1 MAINRSTSDPF
12 TLRAL
17 QQLGWGPTVALE
29 QGLQATIDSFRKVP
43 RTGRSIRLVTVQ
55 RICCIGAGY
64 VGGPTMA
71 VIADRCP
78 EIEVTVVDLNQARI
92 DAWNDDGPQSVYRC
106 TNPGLMRWSA
116 APCRNLSFS
125 TAVEAA
131 IAAADMV
138 FISVNTPTK
147 TKGLGAGQASDLRW
161 VEACARTVAQAA
173 TGHTIVVEKSTL
185 PVRTAAAI
193 KNDPRG
199 GPAGRSGPQ
208 LSVLSNPEFL
218 AEGTAIGD
226 LEAPDRVL
234 IGGEDAASIDALAAV
249 YAHWVPADRILRTNL
264 WSSELSKLTANA
276 FLAQR
281 ISSINS
287 IAAFCE
293 ATGADVREV
302 ARAIGTDSRIG
313 PKFLNAGPGFGGSC
327 FQKDILNL
335 VYLCRHFGL
344 PEVAD
349 YWESVVALNTW
360 QQHRISKLVVEKL
373 FGTVTGKRLAVLGF
387 AFKADTNDTREAP
400 AIRICRDLLE
410 EGAQLAI
417 HDPKVDPEQIARDLQ
432 LQATAAADG
441 LSGTGSWAMADS
453 VEQAVAGADAVLI
466 LTEWQQYRAL
476 DWTDLGS
483 RMRRPAWVFD
493 ARSVADAGQVR
504 AAGLS
509 LWRVGDG
516 EADDPHGS
524 GHGGRGLHRGRTESA
539 PAPARR
545 PCGRPRQS
553 QRLLRP
559 GLEASPAFRD

>member
-1 MAINRSTSDPF
+1 M
-12 TLRAL
+12 
-17 QQLGWGPTVALE
+17 
-29 QGLQATIDSFRKVP
+29 TI
-43 RTGRSIRLVTVQ
+43 Q

-78 EIEVTVVDLNQARI
+78 QIQVQVVDINQARI
-92 DAWNDDGPQSVYRC
+92 DAWNDADLSKLPVYE
-106 TNPGLMRWSA
+106 PGLDRVVERA
-116 APCRNLSFS
+116 RGRNLHFS
-125 TAVEAA
+125 TDVATS

-161 VEACARTVAQAA
+161 VEACAREVAQSA

-193 KNDPRG
+193 KTILQAASNGEDQRTF
-199 GPAGRSGPQ
+199 
-208 LSVLSNPEFL
+208 SVLSNPEFL
-218 AEGTAIGD
+218 AEGTAISD

-234 IGGEDAASIDALAAV
+234 IGGDDSASIDALAAI
-249 YAHWVPADRILRTNL
+249 YAHWVPQAQILRTNL

-293 ATGADVREV
+293 ASGADVREV
-302 ARAIGTDSRIG
+302 ARPIGTDSRIG

-335 VYLCRHFGL
+335 VYLCRHYGL

-360 QQHRISKLVVEKL
+360 QKHRIARLVVERL
-373 FGTVTGKRLAVLGF
+373 FGTVTGKRLAILGF

-417 HDPKVDPEQIARDLQ
+417 HDPKVAVDQIARDLHQ
-432 LQATAAADG
+432 EAAPQADA
-441 LSGTGSWAMADS
+441 LSGTGSWAEACS
-453 VEQAVAGADAVLI
+453 VEEALTGADAVLV
-466 LTEWQQYRAL
+466 LTEWQDYRNL
-476 DWTDLGS
+476 NWTSLAD
-483 RMRRPAWVFD
+483 RMRKPAWVFD
-493 ARSVADAGQVR
+493 ARAVTDHEQVR
-504 AAGLS
+504 SAGLN
-509 LWRVGDG
+509 LWCVGDG
-516 EADDPHGS
+516 EG
-524 GHGGRGLHRGRTESA
+524 
-539 PAPARR
+539 
-545 PCGRPRQS
+545 
-553 QRLLRP
+553 
-559 GLEASPAFRD
+559 